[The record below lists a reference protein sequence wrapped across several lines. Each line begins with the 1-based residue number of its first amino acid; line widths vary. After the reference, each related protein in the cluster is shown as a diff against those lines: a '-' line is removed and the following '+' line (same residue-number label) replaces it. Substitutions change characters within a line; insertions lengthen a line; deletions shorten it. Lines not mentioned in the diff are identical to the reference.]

1 MLCFTVYFTRVNVT
15 SVSVK
20 QPFIWWRHS
29 IDFQSFQNPNL
40 FKHQTLR
47 EKQTACTKLSGD
59 QSICLLCAFFH
70 LKGGCGGILPNFW
83 AVWLAG
89 GGIAVDLQFHIF
101 SYLYTPDSANLDL
114 AALGRSASALKLVTQ
129 SWTQVDTPSVASPI
143 SDHGR

>member
-1 MLCFTVYFTRVNVT
+1 MSLVCVLSPQGRVWWDFTQFLGN
-15 SVSVK
+15 
-20 QPFIWWRHS
+20 
-29 IDFQSFQNPNL
+29 
-40 FKHQTLR
+40 
-47 EKQTACTKLSGD
+47 
-59 QSICLLCAFFH
+59 
-70 LKGGCGGILPNFW
+70 
-83 AVWLAG
+83 VWLAG

>member
-1 MLCFTVYFTRVNVT
+1 MEQTNKMQCAPSYVLLTVFETTTCTRVNVT

-83 AVWLAG
+83 AAFTWARGCAWAKQWHEDVRYCNHQWLFNP
-89 GGIAVDLQFHIF
+89 VQPL
-101 SYLYTPDSANLDL
+101 L
-114 AALGRSASALKLVTQ
+114 APCTS
-129 SWTQVDTPSVASPI
+129 
-143 SDHGR
+143 